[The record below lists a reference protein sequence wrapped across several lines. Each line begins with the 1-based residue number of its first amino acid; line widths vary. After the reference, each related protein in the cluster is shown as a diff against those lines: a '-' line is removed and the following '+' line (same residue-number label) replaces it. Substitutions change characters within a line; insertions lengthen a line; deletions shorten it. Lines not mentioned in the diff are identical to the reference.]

1 MTSIKASGR
10 NEFTGTT
17 DFQSVAWC
25 YSTDWKSVV
34 QIANGKFYP
43 AARLRIVCMMDIPV
57 RRMAKNHCQSNM
69 SQEPKSP
76 ADDADDESP
85 DGRILLAG
93 GVLLFMAGAVTGAML
108 YAFGLAGRHFD
119 ISVLRGGLLTFGVIS
134 LAVAVG
140 IILMT
145 ALIRLLTVF
154 WPRSLTIWS
163 EIRLLRK
170 AKKKTLSLLTRR
182 HGLQEE
188 RARLTARMQA
198 TYVMEKE
205 SAKVANQQAL
215 QELRGALQLSMVRSC
230 EIVFE
235 HLNRTL
241 DQYHELI
248 AEIEASF
255 LPSIEKK
262 TLLDALSA
270 KLNVDAVDQ
279 KRKSAQ
285 QMMES
290 AIWEIRFRKARMM
303 ASRKTAAAVQYLQ
316 KIRQRTE
323 SHRILLQIDALINE
337 FTASV

>member
-1 MTSIKASGR
+1 MSAELKTTSDDSG
-10 NEFTGTT
+10 
-17 DFQSVAWC
+17 
-25 YSTDWKSVV
+25 
-34 QIANGKFYP
+34 
-43 AARLRIVCMMDIPV
+43 
-57 RRMAKNHCQSNM
+57 
-69 SQEPKSP
+69 
-76 ADDADDESP
+76 DESP

-93 GVLLFMAGAVTGAML
+93 GVFLFIAGAATGAML

-119 ISVLRGGLLTFGVIS
+119 ISLLRGGLLTFGVIA

-145 ALIRLLTVF
+145 ALIKLLTVF

-170 AKKKTLSLLTRR
+170 AKKRALSLLTRR

-205 SAKVANQQAL
+205 SAKVANQKAL

-248 AEIEASF
+248 AEIEGSI
-255 LPSIEKK
+255 LPPIEKK
-262 TLLDALSA
+262 RLLDALSA
-270 KLNVDAVDQ
+270 KLNVEAVNQ
-279 KRKSAQ
+279 KRQSAQ

-290 AIWEIRFRKARMM
+290 AIWDIRFRKARMM
-303 ASRKTAAAVQYLQ
+303 ASRKTAAAIAYLQ

-323 SHRILLQIDALINE
+323 SHRILLQIDALISE
-337 FTASV
+337 LTASA